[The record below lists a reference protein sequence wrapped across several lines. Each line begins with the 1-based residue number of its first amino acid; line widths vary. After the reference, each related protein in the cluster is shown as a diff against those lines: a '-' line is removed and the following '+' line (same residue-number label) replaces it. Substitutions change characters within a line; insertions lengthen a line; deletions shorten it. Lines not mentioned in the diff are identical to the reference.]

1 MRIIFAGTPEFA
13 VKSLSTLH
21 QSEHDIVAVYCQPD
35 RPKGRGKVMT
45 ACPVKIYA
53 QQNNLRVIQPENF
66 SSDTNQKEIV
76 LFDSDIMV
84 VAAYGQILSKEALKI
99 PKL

>member
-53 QQNNLRVIQPENF
+53 QQNNLRV
-66 SSDTNQKEIV
+66 
-76 LFDSDIMV
+76 
-84 VAAYGQILSKEALKI
+84 LSLIHISE
-99 PKL
+99 PTRPY